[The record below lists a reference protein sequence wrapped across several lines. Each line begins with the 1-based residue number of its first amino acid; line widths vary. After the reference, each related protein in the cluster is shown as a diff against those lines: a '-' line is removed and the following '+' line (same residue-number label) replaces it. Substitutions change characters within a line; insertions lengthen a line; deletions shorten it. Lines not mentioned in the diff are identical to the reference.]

1 MNRCTRRGTSLVE
14 LLVALPLAVLAATAA
29 ALLLLR
35 IARPARAQSA
45 GLGASR
51 ELRHARL
58 LLAADLEPIS
68 GTDLRI
74 VNDSL
79 LEFSGRL
86 GVAFVCSV
94 PNAFSIEVAVPPQS
108 GDHWLGAARAD
119 DTVRGW
125 RLSAHP
131 ALPPERVVRVL
142 AADPISTGQRTC
154 GADSATRTPI
164 WRLTLRDSAVHRL
177 QGTLLSVHRDIRFR
191 HYSSGGLWW
200 IGRQSRVGGQ
210 WEGLQPVAGPLVT
223 PAQHG
228 LDINV
233 RDAFGRAG
241 EIDVSTP
248 DSIRARAIA
257 LRIGMRMRRRVREVW
272 APAVDSVDVT
282 VPLRSNNQHWRP

>member
-45 GLGASR
+45 ALGVSR
-51 ELRHARL
+51 ELRHARM

-68 GTDLRI
+68 GSDLRI

-125 RLSAHP
+125 LLPVHP
-131 ALPPERVVRVL
+131 ALAPERVVRVL
-142 AADPISTGQRTC
+142 AADPIATGQHTC
-154 GADSATRTPI
+154 GADSTTRSPN
-164 WRLTLRDSAVHRL
+164 WRFTFRDSAVHRL
-177 QGTLLSVHRDIRFR
+177 QGTLVSVHRDVRFR

-223 PAQHG
+223 PAQRG
-228 LDINV
+228 LDIDA
-233 RDAFGRAG
+233 RDAQGRAG
-241 EIDVSTP
+241 EINVSTP
-248 DSIRARAIA
+248 DSIRARVVA
-257 LRIGMRMRRRVREVW
+257 LRIGMRMRRRVREGWV
-272 APAVDSVDVT
+272 PAVDSVDIT
-282 VPLRSNNQHWRP
+282 VPLRSSIQAWRP